1 MQIGISLSSVI
12 SPMEKEFQLQIMS
25 SVSYIICKVI
35 LNMNGKVVA
44 VDENNATAS
53 SQLLLETGG

>member
-1 MQIGISLSSVI
+1 
-12 SPMEKEFQLQIMS
+12 MEKELQLQIMS

-53 SQLLLETGG
+53 SQLLLETRG